1 MKHITSKDGTPI
13 ACWHSGHGEALLL
26 VHGTASDHGA
36 WNPLIPFLESHF
48 TVWTLDRRGRGH
60 SGDNSDYSLHHEAED
75 IVAVIQAIG
84 GKVHLL
90 GHSFGGLC
98 ALEAALL
105 TKNIASL
112 MLYEPP
118 LSLAGSGWSAKL
130 DQEMQT
136 LLNTGHNEAALLLFF
151 RDVLNTSKQEL
162 IELQASQNWSTR
174 IAIAPSVHRELQAVD
189 NYSFNAGINCV
200 DLAVQRLYSTPT
212 LLLLGSDSPKR
223 RHRIAETLHNILPN
237 SQLVLLNG
245 QQHSAVRTAPLL
257 LASKVIKFVHKQ

>member
-1 MKHITSKDGTPI
+1 M
-13 ACWHSGHGEALLL
+13 
-26 VHGTASDHGA
+26 
-36 WNPLIPFLESHF
+36 
-48 TVWTLDRRGRGH
+48 
-60 SGDNSDYSLHHEAED
+60 
-75 IVAVIQAIG
+75 
-84 GKVHLL
+84 
-90 GHSFGGLC
+90 
-98 ALEAALL
+98 
-105 TKNIASL
+105 
-112 MLYEPP
+112 
-118 LSLAGSGWSAKL
+118 
-130 DQEMQT
+130 
-136 LLNTGHNEAALLLFF
+136 LLFF

-162 IELQASQNWSTR
+162 IELQASPNWSTR